1 MQAPYVSRAHPDVQ
15 AFALFYVDCYPREF
29 IAEHLQ
35 FTVEQVDAAISR
47 EFKKR
52 ERWKTLP
59 VNARKGTIGHEVI
72 SAEDRVCDSHGPYL
86 AQQWALKAP
95 PVGKDK
101 DPLPKWLAPFWGNC
115 PQCDRIMQDESN
127 ARYAEI
133 KMGNNRHDMEA
144 ARKAA
149 RLRSGIPERY
159 HAATMFNWA
168 HPMDQ
173 QDRVWRLAM
182 DFCSGFDSVLETG
195 RSCAFTGAPGT
206 GKTRLACSVLAH
218 VTDKGGTGFYTT
230 SMNLLGRIK
239 DTYNQ
244 KATETEREV
253 VEFFRSLDLLVIDEV
268 GKQTDSNYDQS
279 QLFRILDLRYQHMKP
294 TILVANFSKDGL
306 EKFLSGPVV
315 DRLRENGGGILLF
328 DWMSQRSSKRP
339 PKADG
344 GES

>member
-1 MQAPYVSRAHPDVQ
+1 MQAPYTSKAHPDCQ
-15 AFALFYVDCYPREF
+15 AFVLRYVDGYSVDE
-29 IAEHLQ
+29 IAKNLQ
-35 FTVEQVDAAISR
+35 MATAQVEAAIAR
-47 EFKKR
+47 ETRAR
-52 ERWKTLP
+52 ELRQTLP
-59 VNARKGTIGHEVI
+59 VSLRTAPIEHEMATI
-72 SAEDRVCDSHGPYL
+72 EDRVCPQHGPYVST
-86 AQQWALKAP
+86 QWVLKEP
-95 PVGKDK
+95 PKGQGT
-101 DPLPKWLAPFWGNC
+101 PPPPKWLSPFWSQCGT
-115 PQCDRIMQDESN
+115 CDRIMQAEADRSREEARTGSSN
-127 ARYAEI
+127 RDTAKI
-133 KMGNNRHDMEA
+133 S
-144 ARKAA
+144 A
-149 RLRSGIPERY
+149 RLRAGIPERY
-159 HAATMFNWA
+159 HAASMFNWA

-173 QDRVWRLAM
+173 QDRVWRWSM
-182 DFCSGFDSVLETG
+182 DFCSGFDQVLATG

-206 GKTRLACSVLAH
+206 GKTRLACSMLAH

-253 VEFFRSLDLLVIDEV
+253 VEFFRALDLLVIDEV

-315 DRLRENGGGILLF
+315 DRLRESGGGILLF
-328 DWMSQRSSKRP
+328 DWVSQRSTKRP
-339 PKADG
+339 AKPEG